1 MKYYID
7 KSGKLYEK
15 SGIDYLIENE
25 IDVPDDLV
33 VATTDQINA
42 VLNPKPTDEQLNSQA
57 KVTRDDAIE
66 SYKGTVEFDGSLF
79 DSSGVSLNNINRA
92 IRIAER
98 DDLEETYLHSWRLA
112 DNSWRDTTLA
122 ELREVK
128 KLIEQDL
135 DRIFESV
142 WLQFIEW
149 DFGDKKSTFTFI
161 ENKR

>member
-25 IDVPDDLV
+25 IDVPDNLV

-66 SYKGTVEFDGSLF
+66 SYKGAVTFDGAEFDSNGNSI
-79 DSSGVSLNNINRA
+79 DNINRA
-92 IRIAER
+92 IRMAER
-98 DDLEETYLHSWRLA
+98 DGLEETHSHTWRLA

-122 ELREVK
+122 ELREIK

-135 DRIFESV
+135 DRIFESA
-142 WLQFIEW
+142 WLQFSDW
-149 DFGDKKSTFTFI
+149 DSGDKKSPFTFI
-161 ENKR
+161 EK